1 MMYNKLRRRN
11 AELTEK
17 NRLLKERLVRAE
29 AKAEIAEKKA
39 EEFCDMGIAA
49 TLGEIK
55 ANTLLK
61 REKERTEFLCGR
73 LSKYEAVKFGD
84 CEVFIDLKGG
94 KI

>member
-17 NRLLKERLVRAE
+17 NRLLKDRLARAE

-39 EEFCDMGIAA
+39 EEFCELGIAA

-55 ANTLLK
+55 A
-61 REKERTEFLCGR
+61 RTEFLRGR
-73 LSKYEAVKFGD
+73 LAKYEAVKFGD

>member
-17 NRLLKERLVRAE
+17 NRLLKERLARAE
-29 AKAEIAEKKA
+29 AKA

-61 REKERTEFLCGR
+61 REKERTEFLRGR
-73 LSKYEAVKFGD
+73 LAKYEAVKFGD